1 MKILLADDDK
11 IERTALC
18 ELIGAQPNLEIF
30 QVEDGQAALDAL
42 CDGLKPDLCI
52 FDIRMPKING
62 IELLQR
68 MRRDP
73 LLRSLKV
80 VMTSA
85 TRDRDTILV
94 LAKLQLT
101 GYLLKP
107 YDPVKSRAVLQPLL
121 ATAGANPQLASRNLL
136 AKTVLV
142 VDDDDLTRV
151 SLESMIRT
159 EPGWEV
165 ITSKHGQDAL
175 TRLHAGLRPDLIIVD
190 LIMPVLDGITFVT
203 RVREDPQLRSQKIA
217 VISGMQDRDKIVA
230 LAALGVRNYFSKP
243 FEQGKITALLRN
255 YTSAEE
261 PPADAPANAIPAAVV
276 AAATVPA
283 AAPAAAPAPAAAM
296 PAETASAANSPEA
309 APASATTQVAT

>member
-190 LIMPVLDGITFVT
+190 LVMPVLDGITFVT

-255 YTSAEE
+255 YSSAEE
-261 PPADAPANAIPAAVV
+261 PPAEAPAAIPAAVV

-283 AAPAAAPAPAAAM
+283 AAPAAAPAPAAAV
-296 PAETASAANSPEA
+296 PAETAAAANSPEA
-309 APASATTQVAT
+309 APASATTPVAT